1 MVLKV
6 WSRGP
11 RGFTR
16 PLQGIYKIKAILIIL
31 LRNCLFKFSFYLE
44 CGGVSRGY
52 MMMMHDVATNQKQ
65 IYETVVS
72 Y

>member
-1 MVLKV
+1 MVQ
-6 WSRGP
+6 GP

-16 PLQGIYKIKAILIIL
+16 PLQGIYKIKAIFIIL
-31 LRNCLFKFSFYLE
+31 LRNYLLFKFSFYLE
-44 CGGVSRGY
+44 CGVEVSRGY
-52 MMMMHDVATNQKQ
+52 MMMHDVATNQMQKQ

>member
-1 MVLKV
+1 MVQ
-6 WSRGP
+6 GP

-16 PLQGIYKIKAILIIL
+16 PLQGIYKIKAILIIP
-31 LRNCLFKFSFYLE
+31 LRNYLLFKFSFYLE
-44 CGGVSRGY
+44 CGVEVSRGY
-52 MMMMHDVATNQKQ
+52 MMMMHDVATNQMQKQ